1 MRLTSS
7 FRPSPRRAGFTLIEL
22 LVSVVIIGI
31 LASFAMLG
39 FANTKG
45 KAAIATMK
53 SDLRN
58 LAQMEEG
65 YFAANSTYSTDM
77 AALLAPQSPS
87 VTLTI
92 VAADSTGWSAK
103 TTHPSARGWTCALYY
118 GTAAPLP
125 PAVREGSVR
134 CQ

>member
-1 MRLTSS
+1 MTSS
-7 FRPSPRRAGFTLIEL
+7 RQTHRRRAGFTLIEL

-39 FANTKG
+39 ISNTKG
-45 KAAIATMK
+45 KAAIASMK

-65 YFAANSTYSTDM
+65 YFAANSTYSNDM

-87 VTLTI
+87 VTITI
-92 VAADSTGWSAK
+92 VTADSTGWSAK
-103 TTHPSARGWTCALYY
+103 ATHPGARGWTCALYY
-118 GTAAPLP
+118 GTAAVVP
-125 PAVREGSVR
+125 PAVTEGSVR